1 MSTLEKMRA
10 RLTGGRFRWLNE
22 QLYTTQGHTAQKL
35 MQQHPEYFEEYHEG
49 KGDGSA
55 MIIRG
60 FDVFV
65 WLRSCVGIS
74 SRCLSP
80 RAELVRGASDV
91 PPIANLPSLFC
102 LRLPIPTPPLLS
114 LSTGFR
120 EQTKGWPLLPVDAA
134 IGWLA
139 SCPKTWVV
147 ADLGC
152 GDAKIAASAKQRVLS
167 FDLVARAP
175 GVIAANMASL
185 PQDSA
190 SVDAAVL
197 CLALMG
203 TDYAAFLREAVRI
216 LRPGGA
222 LWIAE
227 VKSRFAGPGVMDAFV
242 AAVQALGAR
251 LKRRDEKNTHFI
263 MLQFEK
269 TAAGP
274 GGKET
279 GAAWPALGAC
289 QYKKR

>member
-1 MSTLEKMRA
+1 MLSSCA
-10 RLTGGRFRWLNE
+10 
-22 QLYTTQGHTAQKL
+22 A
-35 MQQHPEYFEEYHEG
+35 HPRRIL
-49 KGDGSA
+49 SQVCA
-55 MIIRG
+55 P
-60 FDVFV
+60 
-65 WLRSCVGIS
+65 S
-74 SRCLSP
+74 SVCAFQIPS
-80 RAELVRGASDV
+80 
-91 PPIANLPSLFC
+91 LPSF
-102 LRLPIPTPPLLS
+102 
-114 LSTGFR
+114 STGFR

-139 SCPKTWVV
+139 SCPRTWVV

>member
-1 MSTLEKMRA
+1 MCLRGCVFMETFHSVACRRMLSSCA
-10 RLTGGRFRWLNE
+10 
-22 QLYTTQGHTAQKL
+22 A
-35 MQQHPEYFEEYHEG
+35 HPRRIL
-49 KGDGSA
+49 SQVCA
-55 MIIRG
+55 P
-60 FDVFV
+60 
-65 WLRSCVGIS
+65 S
-74 SRCLSP
+74 SVCAFQIPS
-80 RAELVRGASDV
+80 
-91 PPIANLPSLFC
+91 LPSF
-102 LRLPIPTPPLLS
+102 
-114 LSTGFR
+114 STGFR

-139 SCPKTWVV
+139 SCPRTWVV